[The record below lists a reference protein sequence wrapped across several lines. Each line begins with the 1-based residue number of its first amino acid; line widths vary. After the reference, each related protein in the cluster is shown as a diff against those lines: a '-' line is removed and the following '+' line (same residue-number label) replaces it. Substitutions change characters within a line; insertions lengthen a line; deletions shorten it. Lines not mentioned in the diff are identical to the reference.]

1 MNERSDHDQIPWDD
15 VAVVPD
21 LIKSPTSMIKSGR
34 LQNTDVEP
42 SAEDD
47 YQI

>member
-1 MNERSDHDQIPWDD
+1 MNEGSNHDQIPWDD
-15 VAVVPD
+15 LAAVPD
-21 LIKSPTSMIKSGR
+21 LIKSPTSVIESRR
-34 LQNTDVEP
+34 LQNADVEP